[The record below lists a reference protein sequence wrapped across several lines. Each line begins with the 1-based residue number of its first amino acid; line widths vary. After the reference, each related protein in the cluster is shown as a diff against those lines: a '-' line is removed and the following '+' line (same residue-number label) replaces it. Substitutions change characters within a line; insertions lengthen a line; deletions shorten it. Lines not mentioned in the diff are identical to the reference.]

1 MKKHAMLFYLLRLME
16 LGARDRF
23 VKAST
28 SLLSSLF
35 EISQQSASRILQE
48 LSESGYV
55 EKEIYGGVISVRLT
69 EKALEEV
76 VILRRD
82 IDQALS
88 HPGFFEMEGTI
99 FSGFGEGAYYMSK
112 RPYKRQFYRAL
123 GFNPY
128 PGTLNVR
135 LEDPEFT
142 RLNIRLR
149 RLKGITIVGYED
161 LERSYG
167 GARAFKVMI
176 NGEVSG
182 AVVYASRSAYGPNTA
197 ELISSVNLR
206 ERFKLKDGDKVRF
219 QVHLTEE
226 TSEENRS

>member
-1 MKKHAMLFYLLRLME
+1 MKKHARLFYLLRLME
-16 LGARDRF
+16 LGARDRP
-23 VKAST
+23 VRAST

-48 LSESGYV
+48 LHESGYV
-55 EKEIYGGVISVRLT
+55 EKEIDGGVISVRLT

-76 VILRRD
+76 MVLKRD
-82 IDQALS
+82 IDRALR
-88 HPGFFEMEGTI
+88 HPGLFEMEGTV

-123 GFNPY
+123 DFNPY
-128 PGTLNVR
+128 PGTLNLR
-135 LEDPEFT
+135 LEDPEFM

-149 RLKGITIVGYED
+149 RLKGITIVGYEN

-167 GARAFKVMI
+167 GAKAFKALI

-182 AVVYASRSAYGPNTA
+182 AIVYASRSAYGPNTA
-197 ELISSVNLR
+197 ELVSPVNLR
-206 ERFKLKDGDKVRF
+206 ERFGLRDGDTVRF

-226 TSEENRS
+226 ASEENRP